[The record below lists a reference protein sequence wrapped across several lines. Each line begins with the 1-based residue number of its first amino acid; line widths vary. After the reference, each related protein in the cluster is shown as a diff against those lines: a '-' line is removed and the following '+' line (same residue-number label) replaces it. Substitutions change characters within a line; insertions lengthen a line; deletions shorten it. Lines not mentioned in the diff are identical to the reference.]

1 MGYELYYNPGY
12 KEPKKPPVNVD
23 ISGKDTSKSGLGFD
37 ALPPGQLPSD
47 VGIEQD
53 TEYMGAD
60 RVRNIVPDPVLGYR
74 DKNAPFRISEM
85 GGVYDPLTKTVST
98 DDTDVVDRDI
108 PNLFTMSQVGPEQ
121 ARINKEGYEKRI
133 RALVKGEPVIISN
146 INQPV
151 GPGDSTET
159 SRIISSKPGLEQS
172 LFGLADTE
180 NEFVDVLNQKLGE
193 GNFRYVFDKD
203 AALLEPKFYV
213 SVKREDGTFTPY
225 STVTKTFTDGL
236 ARGSINLAYEAG
248 ASVAVFAGAVTVA
261 AAAGSLPVAGFVLAP
276 VVLAYSLYTGGK
288 GKEAFRNFIKDQG
301 LGIRDEEL
309 NPAMDYLDKLVSILT
324 PGAGTSMEELSG
336 MLESLPLLG
345 RLKSTFKLMK
355 DGVAKKLNTF
365 LRDQATPGNYESAVA
380 SSKVVQASKTDGSNL
395 NIGIPLESL
404 IFNQIKDN
412 VIVDRLAGLASQTVA
427 IIPAKVRAQMQ
438 SAAKYLNQYKFNV
451 GEGNFGAFRKAVN
464 NIGEYYTKMKTTATA
479 RNYID
484 VGTSLIEL
492 DNIFRYLR
500 ARESRG
506 LYNKV
511 FDKTKNA
518 VYNLDKVRQKVPTID
533 QYIAPVT
540 DRKGKKMTA
549 ELFPPE
555 KGEAKYGDLT
565 RIFLRLGRLKIA
577 KDGDVVEEAGKVTG
591 ANLTRQSVAA
601 AIKAYRKLY
610 PDEILDTQYIE
621 TNPGKILQL
630 FASKYGKLARDV
642 YGEGGSAPN
651 GTLRENSILMR
662 NAILDLIGNPNKK
675 IPGIANDLKVANQ
688 HYKRTFDLT
697 SSTIQTQARI
707 ATKRGTDVPEPGEV
721 PTALIGTRGATGT
734 GPAVSPTQT
743 ITNLAEIEDYVTRQL
758 LKLTDDNVA
767 KALKEGTKTP
777 GVTKEDILGLTQLRN
792 SFREIVDAKLLGI
805 GQKNIDEAQPDTAL
819 ISFLDRFDPK
829 ALRNLGISEAEEQ
842 EARRAS
848 RTITELFRGGFREA
862 AGVDLDAA
870 TKFGTI
876 FANIVQSPQT
886 VTTNLRKMIDA
897 AKLGKSPA
905 DADIAMENLRKG
917 LLDGILSRESGVFE
931 SISKNTPQGRVGTDK
946 INANNFI
953 NVVRTVQDTPIFR
966 DILTTQD
973 FEVLKGLSTYVATI
987 QKSAADAGS
996 ALSGA
1001 QIIGNLFTLDPGK
1014 FISGLARLSA
1024 QKNISRLFT
1033 NDTFVQIMS
1042 GLVDIPAMTNKQKIK
1057 EIFFGKGAVGQAVA
1071 TIALNVQR
1079 ERAKSPAINQTN
1091 KMLEKKEGYKYYE
1104 PK

>member
-1 MGYELYYNPGY
+1 MNFDKIFGVTPTT
-12 KEPKKPPVNVD
+12 PAPTNVD
-23 ISGKDTSKSGLGFD
+23 ISGKDTSRSGLGFD
-37 ALPPGQLPSD
+37 ALPEGQLPSATG
-47 VGIEQD
+47 VEED
-53 TEYMGAD
+53 TEYMGAE
-60 RVRNIVPDPVLGYR
+60 RVKNIVPDPVLGYR

-85 GGVYDPLTKTVST
+85 GGIYDPLTKKATT
-98 DDTDVVDRDI
+98 DETDLVTQR
-108 PNLFTMSQVGPEQ
+108 EQ
-121 ARINKEGYEKRI
+121 KLINMQGYASRINK
-133 RALVKGEPVIISN
+133 LVKGEPVIISN

-213 SVKREDGTFTPY
+213 SVKREDDTFTPY

-248 ASVAVFAGAVTVA
+248 ASIAVFGGAVTLA

-336 MLESLPLLG
+336 LLETIPLVG

-380 SSKVVQASKTDGSNL
+380 SSKIVQQSKADGSDL

-451 GEGNFGAFRKAVN
+451 GEGNFGAFREAVN
-464 NIGEYYTKMKTTATA
+464 NVGDYYTKMKTKATA
-479 RNYID
+479 RNFSD

-511 FDKTKNA
+511 FDKTKNS
-518 VYNLDKVRQKVPTID
+518 VYNLDKIREKVPTID

-540 DRKGKKMTA
+540 DKKGKKMTA

-565 RIFLRLGRLKIA
+565 RIFLRLGRLKID
-577 KDGDVVEEAGKVTG
+577 KNGNVVEEAGKVTG
-591 ANLTRQSVAA
+591 ANLTRQSVTA

-675 IPGIANDLKVANQ
+675 IPGIANDLKAANQ

-734 GPAVSPTQT
+734 GPSVSPTQT
-743 ITNLAEIEDYVTRQL
+743 ITNLAEIEDYVTREL
-758 LKLTDDNVA
+758 SKLTDDNVA

-777 GVTKEDILGLTQLRN
+777 GVTKEAILGLTQLRN
-792 SFREIVDAKLLGI
+792 SFREVVDAKLLGI
-805 GQKNIDEAQPDTAL
+805 GQRNIDEAQPDTAL

-862 AGVDLDAA
+862 TGVDLDAA

-897 AKLGKSPA
+897 AKLGKPPA
-905 DADIAMENLRKG
+905 DSDIAMENLRRG

-931 SISKNTPQGRVGTDK
+931 SIAKNTPQGRVGTDR

-953 NVVRTVQDTPIFR
+953 NIVRTVQDTPIFKE
-966 DILTTQD
+966 ILTTQD

-1001 QIIGNLFTLDPGK
+1001 QIIGNLFTLDPSK

-1024 QKNISRLFT
+1024 QKNMSKLFT

-1042 GLVDIPAMTNKQKIK
+1042 GLGDIPAMTNKQKIK
-1057 EIFFGKGAVGQAVA
+1057 EIFFGDGAVGQAVA
-1071 TIALNVQR
+1071 TIALAAQR
-1079 ERAKSPAINQTN
+1079 EQAETPAVTQT
-1091 KMLEKKEGYKYYE
+1091 KRMLDKKPTMDFDSIYGVT
-1104 PK
+1104 P